1 LPTKDEHLDKAIPNE
16 KLAEVLRNTTFL
28 GWAAT
33 IFFYAALH
41 YCEAVL
47 AVHGHHPQSHES
59 RDPLI
64 RKNQVLMKIWSEY
77 KSLDVMSRNARYYA
91 VEITPAHIQDVRNA
105 FDTLRAYI
113 RRELGLS

>member
-1 LPTKDEHLDKAIPNE
+1 MVFNSS
-16 KLAEVLRNTTFL
+16 
-28 GWAAT
+28 T
-33 IFFYAALH
+33 ICSNLLHWQGGGAL
-41 YCEAVL
+41 
-47 AVHGHHPQSHES
+47 
-59 RDPLI
+59 
-64 RKNQVLMKIWSEY
+64 IWSEY